1 MTADQRHPLRD
12 LGGRLLTALGIG
24 VAFLGSILFGGTYA
38 VAAVVTVVAVAGA
51 AEFYAILRRERRLPN
66 EVFGLAAVAAMP
78 VSAAAYGLP
87 GLTAVISIL
96 VVFSLLWHLAL
107 RQVRATDTAV
117 TVFGVIYVGFTL
129 AHFVLIRDLD
139 AGTELALATIVSV
152 WANDSFAYLIGS
164 ALGRHKLAPH
174 ISPKKSWEGFIA
186 GSLLTVAVWVA
197 VYYVTDTKM
206 TLAALIGVGIA
217 ASVAA
222 VVGDLAES
230 RLKREVGVKDSG
242 VLLPGHGGFLDRFDS
257 LILVS
262 IVTYYMLILIGAR

>member
-1 MTADQRHPLRD
+1 MTPVQAHPLRD
-12 LGGRLLTALGIG
+12 LGVRLLTAVGIG
-24 VAFLGSILFGGTYA
+24 VAFLGSILFGGPYG

-78 VSAAAYGLP
+78 LSAAAYGLV

-107 RQVRATDTAV
+107 RQVRASDTAV

-129 AHFVLIRDLD
+129 AHFVLIRELD
-139 AGTELALATIVSV
+139 AGTELALATILSV
-152 WANDSFAYLIGS
+152 WANDSFAYLVGS
-164 ALGRHKLAPH
+164 VFGRHKLAPR
-174 ISPKKSWEGFIA
+174 ISPKKSWEGFAA
-186 GSLLTVAVWVA
+186 GSVLTVGVWA
-197 VYYVTDTKM
+197 SVYYVTDTNM

-242 VLLPGHGGFLDRFDS
+242 ALLPGHGGFLDRFDS

-262 IVTYYMLILIGAR
+262 IVTYYMLVLAGAR